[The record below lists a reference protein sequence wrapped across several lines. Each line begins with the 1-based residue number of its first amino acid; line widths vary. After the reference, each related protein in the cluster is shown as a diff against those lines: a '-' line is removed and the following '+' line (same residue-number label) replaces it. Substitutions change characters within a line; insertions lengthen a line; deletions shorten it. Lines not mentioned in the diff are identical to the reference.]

1 MHFKII
7 VALCNIFVHLMVSE
21 YRVFQEKDE
30 RMFQNFK
37 RMVLQIVLMNVS
49 NPQIKN
55 IFRNKQPLS

>member
-1 MHFKII
+1 MYFKII

-21 YRVFQEKDE
+21 CRVFQEKGE

-37 RMVLQIVLMNVS
+37 RMVLQIVLMNVC